1 MHTSTYEVPGY
12 GEVQVLHNGD
22 WSGEAEVVW
31 TDGGEDR
38 RAAVPAK
45 LLVRIGMKVAVD
57 FVRSEMIGT
66 LEQMEANA
74 DGAAP
79 RDLLPSG

>member
-12 GEVQVLHNGD
+12 GEVHVIHNGGWD
-22 WSGEAEVVW
+22 GEAEVVW

-38 RAAVPAK
+38 RVAVPAK

-79 RDLLPSG
+79 RDLLPPG